1 MGGSQS
7 SEHCDPNAKGS
18 KIKCLVNSVSSQRS
32 QVACSSPR
40 RHWPVVVAMGVVTV
54 ATAAATTE
62 VTAEVTTEATRTM
75 LGGTTVAGM
84 AAVGM
89 AGAGISAAADAT
101 GMGDGTRTA

>member
-1 MGGSQS
+1 MRRMQSQLSSEFWSLRCSLVFPAVQFMGGSQS

-62 VTAEVTTEATRTM
+62 GTAEVTTEATR
-75 LGGTTVAGM
+75 
-84 AAVGM
+84 
-89 AGAGISAAADAT
+89 
-101 GMGDGTRTA
+101 